1 MKTLFYNSIEL
12 PAEVHIV
19 SECFGIDITYLLHTT
34 H

>member
-19 SECFGIDITYLLHTT
+19 RSASGIICRKC
-34 H
+34 